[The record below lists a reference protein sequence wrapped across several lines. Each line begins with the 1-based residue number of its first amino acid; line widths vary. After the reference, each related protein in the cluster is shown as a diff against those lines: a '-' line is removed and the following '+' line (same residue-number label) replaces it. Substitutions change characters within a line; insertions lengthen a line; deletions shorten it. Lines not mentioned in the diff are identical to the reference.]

1 MKIVLLERIME
12 GEIIENRRKKE
23 ELLTSLNQS
32 ETEIAKTKKRLEELE
47 NWREEIL
54 KRLEPYEEEIEQE
67 LTELKKRIG
76 SD

>member
-47 NWREEIL
+47 N
-54 KRLEPYEEEIEQE
+54 
-67 LTELKKRIG
+67 
-76 SD
+76 